1 MKKKLTMV
9 AAATVVAMTLAA
21 CSDPTAGPTGGDADG
36 AGATWPEATAD
47 LTGTELTLW
56 AAQAS
61 ASIPTAVIEAF
72 EAATGAVVEVITVP
86 DPYEQGIQTRVATG
100 DMPDLAFWQPTP
112 SMLTAINAP
121 TNLQP
126 LDGAPWL
133 ENMDPAVRDVTGIL
147 DGTRYAA
154 LISSPTVQGVFY
166 NRAVFAEHGIEVPSD
181 WDELVEAAQTLHGA
195 GQTPFFDFLSPAGW
209 ATQWAVQVQLA
220 DAAADGLWERIN
232 AGEEAFTDETVLTAI
247 QNYKDMIDG
256 GLFNANIASATFED
270 QATALLS
277 GDAAMAFQINALVG
291 AMQVQASA
299 AEVDEAVGF
308 FPISPS
314 GNVATVSPDQT
325 NGVVAF
331 RTGDADREAAARQFL
346 SFWLGEGY
354 ETFIQDQATVSL
366 LSTVETPD
374 SVPQVTRDLAAAVAN
389 SVGSM
394 QAEAIVNPDLFLFLA
409 NMAQGTLTPEQAAQ
423 NTQDHFV
430 QLARA
435 LGADGF

>member
-9 AAATVVAMTLAA
+9 AAATVVALTLAA
-21 CSDPTAGPTGGDADG
+21 CSDPTAGPGAGSTGGG
-36 AGATWPEATAD
+36 EVTWPEATAD

-61 ASIPTAVIEAF
+61 AAIPVSVIDAF
-72 EAATGAVVEVITVP
+72 EDATGATVNVVTVP

-100 DMPDLAFWQPTP
+100 DLPDLAFWQPTP

-154 LISSPTVQGVFY
+154 LISSPTVQGVFF
-166 NRAVFAEHGIEVPSD
+166 NKAVFAEHGIEIPGN
-181 WDELVEAAQTLHGA
+181 WDELMEAARTLHDA
-195 GQTPFFDFLSPAGW
+195 GQTAFFDFLSPTGW

-220 DAAADGLWERIN
+220 DAAADGLWDRIN
-232 AGEEAFTDETVLTAI
+232 AGEEGFTDEAFLSAI
-247 QNYKDMIDG
+247 ENYKAMIDD

-270 QATALLS
+270 QAAALLS

-291 AMQVQASA
+291 AMQAQASA
-299 AEVDEAVGF
+299 AEVDDAVGF

-331 RTGDADREAAARQFL
+331 RTGDAEREAAARQFL

-354 ETFIQDQATVSL
+354 STFIQDQETVSL
-366 LSTVETPD
+366 LSTVDTPD
-374 SVPQVTRDLAAAVAN
+374 SVPQVTRDLAAAVAD

-394 QAEAIVNPDLFLFLA
+394 QAQAIVNPDLFLFLS
-409 NMAQGTLTPEQAAQ
+409 NMAQGALTPQQAAQ

>member
-1 MKKKLTMV
+1 MKKKLTMA

-21 CSDPTAGPTGGDADG
+21 CSDPTAGPAGSDDAGDV
-36 AGATWPEATAD
+36 TWPEATAD
-47 LTGTELTLW
+47 LTGTQLTLW

-61 ASIPTAVIEAF
+61 AGIPVAVIDAF
-72 EAATGAVVEVITVP
+72 EEATGATVNVVTVP

-100 DMPDLAFWQPTP
+100 DMPDLAFWQPTA
-112 SMLTAINAP
+112 SMLTALNAP

-126 LDGAPWL
+126 LDDAPWL
-133 ENMDPAVRDVTGIL
+133 ADMDPAVRDVTGIL

-166 NRAVFAEHGIEVPSD
+166 NKAVFAEHGIETPAN
-181 WDELVEAAQTLHGA
+181 WDELVEAARTLNAA
-195 GQTPFFDFLSPAGW
+195 GQTAFFDFLSPTGW

-220 DAAADGLWERIN
+220 DAAADGLWDRIN
-232 AGEEAFTDETVLTAI
+232 AGDEAFTDETFLTAI
-247 QNYKDMIDG
+247 ENYKAMIDE
-256 GLFNANIASATFED
+256 GLFNTSIASATFED
-270 QATALLS
+270 QAAALLS
-277 GDAAMAFQINALVG
+277 GEAAMAFQINALLG
-291 AMQVQASA
+291 AMQAQASA
-299 AEVDEAVGF
+299 EEVDDAVGF

-331 RTGDADREAAARQFL
+331 RTGDADREAASRQFL

-366 LSTVETPD
+366 LNSVETPD

-394 QAEAIVNPDLFLFLA
+394 QAQAIVNPDLFLFLS
-409 NMAQGTLTPEQAAQ
+409 NMAQGALTPQQAAQ